1 MPKDHQ
7 GKTLNMSVSLH
18 QICVI
23 WQIDQKNGTPGV
35 ARWPRLVFYIG
46 VSLPVCMQLP
56 LLNRGVEQLP
66 FLSCKIVSNHLYCF
80 ELLIN
85 KNVVHK
91 KVITKT
97 AQNRITSFFFNHF
110 IYSCTCF
117 FVSFAQSGEH
127 LSG

>member
-7 GKTLNMSVSLH
+7 GKTLTMSVSQH

-23 WQIDQKNGTPGV
+23 WRIDQKNGTPGV
-35 ARWPRLVFYIG
+35 ARCPRLVSYIG
-46 VSLPVCMQLP
+46 VGLTVRIKLP

-66 FLSCKIVSNHLYCF
+66 LLSCKIVSNHLYCF

-91 KVITKT
+91 KVIITT
-97 AQNRITSFFFNHF
+97 AQNRITSVFFNHY
-110 IYSCTCF
+110 IYSCNCF
-117 FVSFAQSGEH
+117 FVSFA
-127 LSG
+127 